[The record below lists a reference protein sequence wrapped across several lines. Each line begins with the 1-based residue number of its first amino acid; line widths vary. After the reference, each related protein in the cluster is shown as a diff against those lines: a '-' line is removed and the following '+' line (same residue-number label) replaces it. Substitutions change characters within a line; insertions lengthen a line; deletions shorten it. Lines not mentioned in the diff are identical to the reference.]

1 MFMKSL
7 CQYYDNLYSNG
18 DIEAP
23 TGFENI
29 KIGAVIVIDN
39 NGNFVDV
46 EIMNNDEGKIG
57 VEFICPLKPVN
68 KTSGT
73 CPSLFYGTVDYV
85 FGLVSYNNV
94 YDVIKNND
102 SLINSFKKK
111 YENCLFIDEKSIITF
126 ISNRCNNKEAIKKIQ
141 KLYESAKDKNE
152 QFKNIIIEN
161 FSNVDNDGLKSL
173 ITFLKNQ
180 NNFQFNKTLLS
191 DKTFKRIIKDKNN
204 FSFRLKDVNQL
215 IHEDQDLFEVIWDY
229 KKKELAG
236 NESVKGICSVSGK
249 LDYYQSKHPKVIGN
263 GKLIS
268 NNMDYCI
275 VYGNSKIF
283 PIGITSSYKFH
294 YILGKLIS
302 SIKKDDNY
310 KQCIKIDDETHLLY
324 YPNNVNNTSE
334 LINLIYKSV
343 IKGIPPSIPKNKKS
357 TFSLLELKLITSG
370 RCAVTFFDGNISIEK
385 VYENVKKYFDDF
397 DIGKPVDLRLYT
409 LIKKTD
415 INLLIE
421 SASAKKKYE
430 LLYKKLYKSIIFGEK
445 YPTELCNNILN
456 FKFLDF
462 KNKRVY
468 DDQILAFA
476 KAILKRN
483 YNMVMSMGLDREN
496 RNTGYLLGRLFAIE
510 NSIYNKCYFKK
521 NNKSDDKKTFYFS
534 NISRAVNNRSHILNI
549 LFSEKFVYYRRQI
562 NVGYY
567 DKDISEIVELLNIKS
582 INSKSLKSDEK
593 LQFLLGYEHQTDY
606 NKEQAKQKTSNSVVD
621 NEVNDND

>member
-1 MFMKSL
+1 M
-7 CQYYDNLYSNG
+7 
-18 DIEAP
+18 
-23 TGFENI
+23 
-29 KIGAVIVIDN
+29 
-39 NGNFVDV
+39 
-46 EIMNNDEGKIG
+46 
-57 VEFICPLKPVN
+57 
-68 KTSGT
+68 
-73 CPSLFYGTVDYV
+73 
-85 FGLVSYNNV
+85 
-94 YDVIKNND
+94 
-102 SLINSFKKK
+102 
-111 YENCLFIDEKSIITF
+111 
-126 ISNRCNNKEAIKKIQ
+126 
-141 KLYESAKDKNE
+141 
-152 QFKNIIIEN
+152 
-161 FSNVDNDGLKSL
+161 
-173 ITFLKNQ
+173 
-180 NNFQFNKTLLS
+180 
-191 DKTFKRIIKDKNN
+191 
-204 FSFRLKDVNQL
+204 
-215 IHEDQDLFEVIWDY
+215 
-229 KKKELAG
+229 AG

-445 YPTELCNNILN
+445 Y
-456 FKFLDF
+456 
-462 KNKRVY
+462 R
-468 DDQILAFA
+468 Q
-476 KAILKRN
+476 N
-483 YNMVMSMGLDREN
+483 YVII
-496 RNTGYLLGRLFAIE
+496 F
-510 NSIYNKCYFKK
+510 
-521 NNKSDDKKTFYFS
+521 
-534 NISRAVNNRSHILNI
+534 
-549 LFSEKFVYYRRQI
+549 
-562 NVGYY
+562 
-567 DKDISEIVELLNIKS
+567 
-582 INSKSLKSDEK
+582 
-593 LQFLLGYEHQTDY
+593 
-606 NKEQAKQKTSNSVVD
+606 
-621 NEVNDND
+621 